1 MLWSVSMRRWWPGK
15 PQGLSSIATSPWAA
29 APSRPCHGAPP
40 PSSAQHP
47 PRYYGCGLVI
57 PECLSSCRI
66 LDLGSGSGRD
76 CYLLSQLVGEQG
88 HVTGIDMTEGQ
99 VWHRSGAPPH
109 PPSSAPTSFPS
120 SCQVE
125 VAKKHIAYHTDKFGY
140 RKPNVEFFHGYMEK
154 LGDAGLADES
164 YDIVM

>member
-99 VWHRSGAPPH
+99 VRQIWGS
-109 PPSSAPTSFPS
+109 PSSSQQSP
-120 SCQVE
+120 
-125 VAKKHIAYHTDKFGY
+125 HIVPFLLPG
-140 RKPNVEFFHGYMEK
+140 
-154 LGDAGLADES
+154 
-164 YDIVM
+164 